1 MSELFRH
8 FAHKVAQAVGTPLAF
23 IAATTSVV
31 VWALLG
37 PTFGFSEDWQ
47 LVINTGTT
55 IVTFLMV
62 FVIQNSQN
70 RDSASVQLKLG
81 ELLRAIDAARTEMVS
96 LEDLPDEELVRLH
109 TEFARIASQNPSQL
123 KSGDTPA
130 TIAAND
136 AIGLRPS

>member
-8 FAHKVAQAVGTPLAF
+8 FAHRVAHAVGSPLAF
-23 IAATTSVV
+23 LAATASVLI
-31 VWALLG
+31 WALLG
-37 PTFGFSEDWQ
+37 PVFHYSEDWQ

-70 RDSASVQLKLG
+70 RDSASVHLKLD

-109 TEFARIASQNPSQL
+109 AEFARI
-123 KSGDTPA
+123 SGANSGHINARPDDPRNA
-130 TIAAND
+130 TSSVNQ
-136 AIGLRPS
+136 PQSN